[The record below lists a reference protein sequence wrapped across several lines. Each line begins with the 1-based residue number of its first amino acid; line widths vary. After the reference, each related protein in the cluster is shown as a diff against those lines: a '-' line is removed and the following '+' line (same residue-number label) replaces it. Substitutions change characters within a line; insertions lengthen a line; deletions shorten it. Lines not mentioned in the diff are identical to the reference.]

1 MKGSFE
7 VGSQV
12 LAGKRKKL
20 IAILISGWV
29 LLSGIM
35 ISSCT
40 LDPEKTREPPPV
52 VIRVDDIQD
61 FAFKEGQKFL
71 FDEGLQNNI
80 PLSLAVI
87 PGAFGE
93 DQEMVEML
101 KLVAGGNSEVTVHG
115 WMHENL
121 AAFSYEK
128 QLELLGQSQERMV
141 QVLNHSPTILV
152 PPMFS
157 FNKDTLS
164 AMSETG
170 YGIISSFTNSGK
182 PGIISKV
189 RSVPGTVNLS
199 DYGDN
204 TWTMKDRDSLQTEI
218 SGSVNKYG
226 FAVIVTHPQE
236 FMVEEELDPGKVQL
250 FQNLVNFLK
259 EGYTISTLS
268 ELATRL
274 S

>member
-1 MKGSFE
+1 VIRNTLFSVF
-7 VGSQV
+7 
-12 LAGKRKKL
+12 L
-20 IAILISGWV
+20 IAWLFLCEWIFSACV
-29 LLSGIM
+29 MNSVE
-35 ISSCT
+35 S
-40 LDPEKTREPPPV
+40 KEPAIV

-259 EGYTISTLS
+259 EGYIISTLS

>member
-1 MKGSFE
+1 MKHIQE
-7 VGSQV
+7 VDIKTGAASR
-12 LAGKRKKL
+12 KRL
-20 IAILISGWV
+20 IASFLVGTLV
-29 LLSGIM
+29 LSAWLLP
-35 ISSCT
+35 SCAVR
-40 LDPEKTREPPPV
+40 PVESREAPPV

-101 KLVAGGNSEVTVHG
+101 KLVTSGNSEVTVHG

-128 QLELLGQSQERMV
+128 QLELLGQSQERIV

-170 YGIISSFTNSGK
+170 YGIISSFTNSAK

>member
-40 LDPEKTREPPPV
+40 LDPEKNREPPPV

-101 KLVAGGNSEVTVHG
+101 KISRTYQANADMIALQDQT
-115 WMHENL
+115 
-121 AAFSYEK
+121 
-128 QLELLGQSQERMV
+128 LGK
-141 QVLNHSPTILV
+141 L
-152 PPMFS
+152 
-157 FNKDTLS
+157 
-164 AMSETG
+164 MSELP
-170 YGIISSFTNSGK
+170 K
-182 PGIISKV
+182 
-189 RSVPGTVNLS
+189 L
-199 DYGDN
+199 
-204 TWTMKDRDSLQTEI
+204 
-218 SGSVNKYG
+218 
-226 FAVIVTHPQE
+226 
-236 FMVEEELDPGKVQL
+236 
-250 FQNLVNFLK
+250 
-259 EGYTISTLS
+259 
-268 ELATRL
+268 
-274 S
+274 